1 MSVTVAAVVLMM
13 GSPVPEAANATL
25 GVNPTQASVESATAP
40 QVPADPQA
48 GAPAT
53 PAPTPIVLP
62 TFGSTQSAEPPVT
75 FDPAA
80 SLPTLAPAQPA
91 DADADADAANDNAD
105 STLPGSEIVV
115 RHRRPSPGDPLEHIN
130 AESFKVVQ
138 AVDQAVIEPVAKV
151 YNKGIPRPIR
161 QGLRNFFNNFNEP
174 VVFLAYMLELKPGK
188 AMETAGRFVI
198 NTTVGVAGFIDV
210 AKRKPFNLPYRPNGV
225 ANVLGYYGVGPG
237 PYMYLP
243 LVGPTTVRDLIGDTL
258 DNLVL
263 APTLI
268 GKPFNKPEVAIP
280 MSVVRQLGE
289 RGAFDEEIN
298 RIRKT
303 DDPYATY
310 RELYLRQRQAE
321 IDALHGRVTP
331 NVVPVY
337 GPGMKTPG
345 KKKKHDV
352 EPEAAPETQQPA
364 PASAVPESGAD
375 SGSVA
380 VPTATPAPTAPEA
393 AGQGAA
399 PVAIPAATPQA
410 TTQPETHP

>member
-1 MSVTVAAVVLMM
+1 MSLTAAAVVLMM
-13 GSPVPEAANATL
+13 GSAVPGTATTAL
-25 GVNPTQASVESATAP
+25 DQNSGQAPIESATLP
-40 QVPADPQA
+40 QVPAGSSA
-48 GAPAT
+48 AV
-53 PAPTPIVLP
+53 PIALP
-62 TFGSTQSAEPPVT
+62 TFGQSAEPQVT
-75 FDPAA
+75 FDPDA
-80 SLPTLAPAQPA
+80 SLPTLAPAPPA
-91 DADADADAANDNAD
+91 GEGAEGNSANDNAD
-105 STLPGSEIVV
+105 SDTLGSDIVV
-115 RHRRPSPGDPLEHIN
+115 RHRRPSPGDPLEQIN
-130 AESFKVVQ
+130 VESFKAVQ
-138 AVDQAVIEPVAKV
+138 AVDKAVIEPVAKV

-188 AMETAGRFVI
+188 AAETAGRFVI
-198 NTTVGVAGFIDV
+198 NTTLGVAGVVDV

-263 APTLI
+263 APSLI
-268 GKPFNKPEVAIP
+268 GKPFNKPEVALP

-310 RELYLRQRQAE
+310 RELYLRQRKAE
-321 IDALHGRVTP
+321 IDALHGRTTP

-345 KKKKHDV
+345 KKKKKHDAG
-352 EPEAAPETQQPA
+352 PEAAPETSASPVAA
-364 PASAVPESGAD
+364 PVPGSAATT
-375 SGSVA
+375 
-380 VPTATPAPTAPEA
+380 PTGLDPV
-393 AGQGAA
+393 GQGA
-399 PVAIPAATPQA
+399 VPATVQPLPETAGQPGVQPQDPAQTPGQTPQP
-410 TTQPETHP
+410 QP

>member
-1 MSVTVAAVVLMM
+1 MSVTAAAVVLIM
-13 GSPVPEAANATL
+13 GSAVPAAATSALGQNPVQDPI
-25 GVNPTQASVESATAP
+25 ESASPP
-40 QVPADPQA
+40 QVPA
-48 GAPAT
+48 GSPA
-53 PAPTPIVLP
+53 AVPITLP
-62 TFGSTQSAEPPVT
+62 TFGQSAEPQVT
-75 FDPAA
+75 FDPNA

-91 DADADADAANDNAD
+91 EDSPANDNAE
-105 STLPGSEIVV
+105 SETLGSDIIV
-115 RHRRPSPGDPLEHIN
+115 RHRRPSPGDPLEQIN
-130 AESFKVVQ
+130 VESFKAVQ
-138 AVDQAVIEPVAKV
+138 AVDKAVIEPVAKV

-174 VVFLAYMLELKPGK
+174 VVFLAFMLQLKPGK
-188 AMETAGRFVI
+188 AAETAGRFVI
-198 NTTVGVAGFIDV
+198 NTTLGVAGVVDV
-210 AKRKPFNLPYRPNGV
+210 AKRKPFSLPYRPNGV

-268 GKPFNKPEVAIP
+268 GKPFNKPEVALP

-345 KKKKHDV
+345 KKKKKAKDAAPV
-352 EPEAAPETQQPA
+352 AAPETPA
-364 PASAVPESGAD
+364 ASVAAPVPGAAATTPT
-375 SGSVA
+375 GPEPVGQGA
-380 VPTATPAPTAPEA
+380 VPTTAQPLPESAGQPAVQPQNPAPTP
-393 AGQGAA
+393 GQ
-399 PVAIPAATPQA
+399 IPQPQL
-410 TTQPETHP
+410 